1 MSLVTE
7 LSNMREATI
16 ATFRKADATSLTT
29 AKKLEDIYPDYK
41 NDGSFRMGIK
51 YLKGNGYLKR
61 KNGLYY
67 IDEEALARPFKTQS
81 RRFVK
86 LYLAVL
92 GSMIL
97 ILAAIVLI
105 VQYSN
110 M

>member
-7 LSNMREATI
+7 LSNMREASI
-16 ATFRKADATSLTT
+16 EVFRRADATSLAA

-41 NDGSFRMGIK
+41 NDGNFRMGIK

-67 IDEEALARPFKTQS
+67 IDEEALARPFKKQS
-81 RRFVK
+81 RRFIK
-86 LYLAVL
+86 LYLVVF

-97 ILAAIVLI
+97 ILAVIVLI
-105 VQYSN
+105 AQYGN